1 MPTREM
7 GGRLAL
13 PRCRIRGG
21 RLTAITAADGR
32 AAREGW
38 GAPRPPLSLPANRP
52 EATHTHA
59 PPAVCGVVS
68 SQAPLPPPPSQ
79 PGAPQGVEFES
90 SAETGQPPGLSPSY
104 LRPLQGA
111 VLDVPSRVAR
121 ASGSQATFPR
131 CCRCLFPSRLW
142 WGRQRSD
149 RASAIYAIAPP
160 HAQGRLESCQFPYN
174 RHSKLQSKHLWQRRK
189 KVCFFFRAA
198 GRGAVSPPG
207 LRFGSPFRPLASCL
221 VSPRSERV
229 GDSPFPLTW
238 IGLPLSILHV
248 TPSLGMLGL
257 GAELAFLAV
266 AGDPLWAQSLPFL
279 SSVHRAFLHSPLFPA
294 KPGSVKRVESERESM
309 CSD

>member
-1 MPTREM
+1 M

-38 GAPRPPLSLPANRP
+38 GASRPPLSLPANRP

-79 PGAPQGVEFES
+79 PGAPQRVEFES

-121 ASGSQATFPR
+121 TLPPQATFPR

-149 RASAIYAIAPP
+149 RASAIYAIVPP

-221 VSPRSERV
+221 LLSPPEASVWETALSRS
-229 GDSPFPLTW
+229 
-238 IGLPLSILHV
+238 
-248 TPSLGMLGL
+248 
-257 GAELAFLAV
+257 
-266 AGDPLWAQSLPFL
+266 
-279 SSVHRAFLHSPLFPA
+279 
-294 KPGSVKRVESERESM
+294 PGSASLCLYFMSPGHLACWGSGRS
-309 CSD
+309 

>member
-1 MPTREM
+1 M
-7 GGRLAL
+7 AL

-38 GAPRPPLSLPANRP
+38 GASSPLFPSQQTDLRPH
-52 EATHTHA
+52 THT
-59 PPAVCGVVS
+59 
-68 SQAPLPPPPSQ
+68 PLPQCVGWCRARLRSPHPHPR

-90 SAETGQPPGLSPSY
+90 SAETGQPPGLAPSY

-131 CCRCLFPSRLW
+131 CWRCLFPSRLW

-149 RASAIYAIAPP
+149 RASAIYAIVPP

-189 KVCFFFRAA
+189 KVCSFFRAA

-207 LRFGSPFRPLASCL
+207 LRFGSPFRPLLLSPPEASVWETALSRSPGSASLCL
-221 VSPRSERV
+221 YFMSPR
-229 GDSPFPLTW
+229 
-238 IGLPLSILHV
+238 H
-248 TPSLGMLGL
+248 
-257 GAELAFLAV
+257 LAC
-266 AGDPLWAQSLPFL
+266 W
-279 SSVHRAFLHSPLFPA
+279 
-294 KPGSVKRVESERESM
+294 GSGRS
-309 CSD
+309 

>member
-1 MPTREM
+1 MGASACPPVKWVAAWPCPAAGYGVGGSRPLQLLT
-7 GGRLAL
+7 GGR
-13 PRCRIRGG
+13 RGRGG
-21 RLTAITAADGR
+21 EHRGPLFPSQQTDL
-32 AAREGW
+32 
-38 GAPRPPLSLPANRP
+38 RP
-52 EATHTHA
+52 HTHA

-131 CCRCLFPSRLW
+131 CWRCLFPSRLW

-149 RASAIYAIAPP
+149 RASAIYAIVPP

-174 RHSKLQSKHLWQRRK
+174 RHSKLQSKHFWQRRK

-221 VSPRSERV
+221 LLSPPEASVWETALSRSPGSASLCLYFMSPR
-229 GDSPFPLTW
+229 
-238 IGLPLSILHV
+238 H
-248 TPSLGMLGL
+248 
-257 GAELAFLAV
+257 LAC
-266 AGDPLWAQSLPFL
+266 W
-279 SSVHRAFLHSPLFPA
+279 
-294 KPGSVKRVESERESM
+294 GSGRS
-309 CSD
+309 